1 MERNIPKR
9 EPKVFDK
16 EMRHEVIKHPQK
28 FVRYKEGCEIYPISQ
43 KAFERLAWD
52 AGAVYKVGKLV
63 TAKYDVER
71 FLNHEETDS
80 KKRELDIDG
89 KGR

>member
-52 AGAVYKVGKLV
+52 AGAVYKVGKMCLV
-63 TAKYDVER
+63 
-71 FLNHEETDS
+71 N
-80 KKRELDIDG
+80 LDIFDEYLESFRMTEKEKRG
-89 KGR
+89 AYYDYV